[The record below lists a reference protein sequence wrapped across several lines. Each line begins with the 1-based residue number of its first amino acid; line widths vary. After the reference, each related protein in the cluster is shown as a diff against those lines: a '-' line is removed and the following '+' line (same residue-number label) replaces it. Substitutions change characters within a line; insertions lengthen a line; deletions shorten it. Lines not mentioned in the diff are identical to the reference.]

1 MNAPRPAPVVPDL
14 QAAGGPAEL
23 LLTAPRSLDL
33 VRGEGARVW
42 DAAGRPYIDCV
53 GGHGA
58 AILGHGHP
66 QLTAAIAGQAGRLM
80 SCPVSFGN
88 EVRRR
93 CLERLTAAA
102 PAGLDRAFLCNSGTE
117 AVEAAL
123 KFARLATGRTGFVA
137 AIRGFHGRTMGA
149 LSATF
154 QPQYR
159 RDFEPLVPG
168 FGHVPFGD
176 EAALAAA
183 VDATTAAVIL
193 EVVQGEGGV
202 HPAPDGYLAAARRI
216 CDRQGA
222 LLIIDEVQTGLG
234 RTGRLFAVEHAG
246 VVPDLLCLAK
256 GLAGGFPMGAV
267 LCGAPIPDA
276 VSLHGSTFG
285 GNPVACAAALA
296 VLEVL
301 ESDGLVERSAR
312 LGETFRAALRGL
324 AHPAVREVR
333 GLGLMVGV
341 ELAGPAAPVV
351 RGLQERGV
359 LALPAGRKVVRF
371 LPPLVIR
378 QNDLQA
384 AVSALSNVL
393 AELPGA

>member
-1 MNAPRPAPVVPDL
+1 MNAPRPAPVAPDP

-23 LLTAPRSLDL
+23 LLTAPRGLDL

-42 DAAGRPYIDCV
+42 DAAGRQYIDCV

-88 EVRRR
+88 DVRRR
-93 CLERLTAAA
+93 YLERLTAAA

-123 KFARLATGRTGFVA
+123 KFARLATGRPGVVA
-137 AIRGFHGRTMGA
+137 TIRGFHGRTMGA

-159 RDFEPLVPG
+159 QAFEPLVPG

-222 LLIIDEVQTGLG
+222 LLIIDEVQTGCG
-234 RTGRLFAVEHAG
+234 RTGRLFAVEHSG

-267 LCGAPIPDA
+267 LCGARIPDA

-285 GNPVACAAALA
+285 GNPVACAAALT

-301 ESDGLVERSAR
+301 AADDLVHRAAR
-312 LGETFRAALRGL
+312 LGEAFRTALGGL
-324 AHPAVREVR
+324 GHPAIREVR
-333 GLGLMVGV
+333 GLGLMAGV
-341 ELAGPAAPVV
+341 ELAGPAASVV

-371 LPPLVIR
+371 LPPLVISES
-378 QNDLQA
+378 DLQA
-384 AVSALSNVL
+384 AVAALSHVL
-393 AELPGA
+393 AALPGA